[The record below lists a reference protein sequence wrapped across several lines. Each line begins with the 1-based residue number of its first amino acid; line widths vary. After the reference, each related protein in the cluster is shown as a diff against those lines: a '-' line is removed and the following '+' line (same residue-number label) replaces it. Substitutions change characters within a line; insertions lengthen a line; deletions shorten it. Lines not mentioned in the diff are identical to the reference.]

1 MAADRRVPH
10 DDYTAGRLYITM
22 LLLEL
27 TIVCVLIVLNGL
39 LAMAEL
45 AVVSSRPARLRA
57 LVEREVIGARRAL
70 ALASDPGRFLSS
82 VQIGITLI
90 GVLSGAFSG
99 ATLGVRLSD
108 WLADLGL
115 PRAVADA
122 TGVGIVVTV
131 ITYASLIIGEL
142 VPKQIALRDP
152 EAIAVRVA
160 PAMTI
165 LARAAAPLV
174 WLLDMSGDIVLRL
187 LGHPEE
193 TKQHVTDEEIRT
205 LIAEAETAGV
215 IEPGERQMIAGV
227 MRLGDRP
234 VRAMMTP
241 RREIDMVDL
250 SADTAT
256 VCSAIMGS
264 VHSRLPVHEGNPDEV
279 LGVVQAKELLDA
291 YMCGKVPEIRGQII
305 RDHVR
310 QAPVIPDT
318 ADALSVVDLI
328 KTSPVH
334 IALVH
339 DEYGHFEGVVTNS
352 DILEAIVGV
361 FRTDEGPVEPDAV
374 QRDDG
379 SWLVSGSM
387 PADEMGERLG
397 IDVPED
403 RSYHTAAGFVLE
415 HMGHLPNVGEKF
427 ETHDWRF
434 EIVDLD
440 GRRIDKILASR
451 VNTRRR
457 RVAAR

>member
-1 MAADRRVPH
+1 
-10 DDYTAGRLYITM
+10 M

-57 LVEREVIGARRAL
+57 LVEREVVGSRRAL

-82 VQIGITLI
+82 VQIGITMI

-108 WLADLGL
+108 WLADFGL
-115 PRAVADA
+115 PRGFADA
-122 TGVGIVVTV
+122 TGVGIVVTA
-131 ITYASLIIGEL
+131 ITYASLIVGEL

-174 WLLDMSGDIVLRL
+174 WLLDMSGDIVLRV

-193 TKQHVTDEEIRT
+193 TKQHVTDDEIRT
-205 LIAEAETAGV
+205 LIAEAESAGV

-241 RREIDMVDL
+241 RREVDMVDL
-250 SADTAT
+250 SGDAETIRG
-256 VCSAIMGS
+256 AIIES

-291 YMCGKVPEIRGQII
+291 YMRGEVPDVRT
-305 RDHVR
+305 HVR

-318 ADALSVVDLI
+318 ADALDVVDVI
-328 KTSPVH
+328 KISAVH

-339 DEYGHFEGVVTNS
+339 DEYGHFEGVVTNA
-352 DILEAIVGV
+352 DILEAIVGA

-387 PADEMGERLG
+387 PADEMGDRLG
-397 IDVPED
+397 LKIPES

-415 HMGHLPNVGEKF
+415 HMGHLPNIGEKF
-427 ETHDWRF
+427 ETQDWRF

-440 GRRIDKILASR
+440 GHRIDKILAAR

-457 RVAAR
+457 RAAARP